1 MLGAPERGYF
11 AVTDSALGKRAD
23 DQDRDAASG
32 PFRSPDVGGDVVRR
46 KRDRPAGRSWAARLL
61 LVVVALLAAGYF
73 VPILILMLDR

>member
-1 MLGAPERGYF
+1 M
-11 AVTDSALGKRAD
+11 
-23 DQDRDAASG
+23 
-32 PFRSPDVGGDVVRR
+32 RR